1 MDALE
6 GFLRGGLEREG
17 MPATDDDLQLMRVVD
32 TVYGPALR
40 ALMEANLDDE
50 DAELGLD
57 PARPP
62 G

>member
-17 MPATDDDLQLMRVVD
+17 VPVSEEDLQLMRMAD
-32 TVYGPALR
+32 AVYGPALH
-40 ALMEANLDDE
+40 ALMAADLTGE

-62 G
+62 A

>member
-17 MPATDDDLQLMRVVD
+17 VPVSEEDLQLMRMAD
-32 TVYGPALR
+32 AVYGPALR
-40 ALMEANLDDE
+40 ALMEADLTRE

-62 G
+62 A

>member
-6 GFLRGGLEREG
+6 GYLRGGLERAG
-17 MPATDDDLQLMRVVD
+17 VPATDDELAMMRAVD
-32 TVYGPALR
+32 SVYGPALR
-40 ALMEANLDDE
+40 ALQEVDLSLV

-62 G
+62 A

>member
-6 GFLRGGLEREG
+6 GYLRGALERTGVSVTEEELA
-17 MPATDDDLQLMRVVD
+17 MMRAVD

-40 ALMEANLDDE
+40 ALQEVDLTAV
-50 DAELGLD
+50 DAELDLY

-62 G
+62 A

>member
-17 MPATDDDLQLMRVVD
+17 VPVSEEDLQLMRMAD
-32 TVYGPALR
+32 AVYGPALR
-40 ALMEANLDDE
+40 ALMEAHLADE

-62 G
+62 A